1 MKVCKKIELDSLYSS
16 MKKMESVATILSSVD
31 LFNYGSILC
40 NISKVM
46 KNLTEFFCCSIKD
59 KVTIENLH

>member
-1 MKVCKKIELDSLYSS
+1 MKKI
-16 MKKMESVATILSSVD
+16 ESVATILSSVD

-46 KNLTEFFCCSIKD
+46 ENLTKFFCCSIKD
-59 KVTIENLH
+59 IVTIENLH